1 MSECIKTGA
10 DVFLVDYGAVMHC
23 DLFELESGD
32 YLIHHCG
39 HEMLNYDPAAQ
50 EDAELDMIV
59 SDIDLDLRSA
69 KVMIVLADEVV
80 LTKRLK
86 DYLGD

>member
-10 DVFLVDYGAVMHC
+10 DVYFVDYGAVAHC
-23 DLFELESGD
+23 DLYELDNG
-32 YLIHHCG
+32 YIIHYAG
-39 HEMLNYDPAAQ
+39 EFNYEPEAQ
-50 EDAELDMIV
+50 EDHEIDMIV
-59 SDIDLDLRSA
+59 SDVDLHLQSA
-69 KVMIVLADEVV
+69 KVIYFNADEVV